1 MLATKMRNMALK
13 PVTFPFPTHLT
24 FTPSECALVIGN
36 AICGIMAGA
45 QQIETV
51 LNLNEFLM
59 RILD

>member
-1 MLATKMRNMALK
+1 MRKMALK
-13 PVTFPFPTHLT
+13 PVTFSFPTHLT
-24 FTPSECALVIGN
+24 LTPLECALVICN

-45 QQIETV
+45 QQIQTE

>member
-1 MLATKMRNMALK
+1 MALK
-13 PVTFPFPTHLT
+13 PVTFSFPTHLT
-24 FTPSECALVIGN
+24 LTPLECALVICN

-45 QQIETV
+45 QQIQTE